1 MDSYKGYMFMYLQ
14 QMVLNDIPDDPVAI
28 KARSDIII
36 STRGIKIH
44 NMNTGSSMFLILYL
58 LINRRD

>member
-1 MDSYKGYMFMYLQ
+1 MFMYLQ